1 MQVNHKT
8 INREIKLAMH
18 PSPKHNTLS
27 RENKAVF
34 SIQEN
39 SILIGINIQVGLD
52 LSEYNTH
59 LYSKLLLLFL
69 QTQKDFPIQFD
80 KAKKESD
87 FSQLHHISHSLKSSS
102 GVIGALNLKKFSQDL
117 EDMCLKKIMDYDLLF
132 TVNNELRRVLEGI
145 IKYQSIIER

>member
-1 MQVNHKT
+1 
-8 INREIKLAMH
+8 MH
-18 PSPKHNTLS
+18 PSQTNNTLS
-27 RENKAVF
+27 TEHKAVF

-52 LSEYNTH
+52 LTEYNTS

-69 QTQKDFPIQFD
+69 QSQGDFSMQFD
-80 KAKKESD
+80 NAKKEGD

-102 GVIGALNLKKFSQDL
+102 GAIGALNLRKFSQDL
-117 EDMCLKKIMDYDLLF
+117 EDLCLKEIMDDDLIF

-145 IKYQSIIER
+145 RKYQSMIER